1 MKAKNLV
8 KIMKKYTFG
17 WVSISQDYN
26 QIIAHGRN
34 LKSLLKKLDKMDN
47 PKGYLMKAAK
57 DYSGYV
63 GS

>member
-8 KIMKKYTFG
+8 KILKKYTSG
-17 WVSISQDYN
+17 WVSISQDYKR
-26 QIIAHGRN
+26 IIAHGRN
-34 LKSLLKKLDKMDN
+34 LKSLLKKLDKMGN
-47 PKGYLMKAAK
+47 PKGYLMKATR